1 MIRAIFLDL
10 DGTVY
15 RGSEACPDAADSI
28 AEFIRRGFAVRY
40 ITNNSGARPE
50 SVHAKL
56 VRMGVPS
63 QPDWVVTSGMVAAK
77 EIAHSFQK
85 VGVVGNPGLMESMI
99 EAGLTIVPFCDA
111 EAVVVGLCFE
121 FDFKMLQEASDAI
134 RNGAVFYATN
144 LDKTYPYDG
153 GQFAPGAGSLIAAVV
168 AASGVEPIVVGKPQ
182 PTMAWQACDELGVE
196 PREVLFVGDRIETD
210 LDCAQAAGCLP
221 WLVLTGVS
229 SEIPDGVLGSET
241 LAGVLDYLEN
251 S

>member
-28 AEFIRRGFAVRY
+28 AEFIGRGLSVRY

-50 SVHAKL
+50 TVHEKL
-56 VRMGVPS
+56 VQLGIPS
-63 QPDWVVTSGMVAAK
+63 EPGWVMTSGMAAAK
-77 EIAHSFQK
+77 EIAHSFRE
-85 VGVVGNPGLMESMI
+85 VGVIGNPGLTESMI
-99 EAGLTIVPFCDA
+99 ESGLSVVSFPDS

-121 FDFKMLQEASDAI
+121 FDYGMLKEASDAI
-134 RNGAVFYATN
+134 RSGAAFYATN

-153 GQFAPGAGSLIAAVV
+153 GRFAPGAGSLVAAVV

-182 PTMAWQACDELGVE
+182 PVMAWQVCNELGVE
-196 PREVLFVGDRIETD
+196 PGEVLFVGDRIETD
-210 LDCAQAAGCLP
+210 LDCARAAGCVP

-241 LAGVLDYLEN
+241 LAGVLAYLEN